1 MKLAGLVLV
10 VAGLAGL
17 TIRIILYQYPDV
29 AGTIEGSLLTPLS
42 NLTIAAGVA
51 LLALHVVY
59 RVLRRVM
66 HL

>member
-29 AGTIEGSLLTPLS
+29 GGTVEGSLLTPLS
-42 NLTIAAGVA
+42 NLTIAAGVM
-51 LLALHVVY
+51 LLALHLVY
-59 RVLRRVM
+59 RVLRHVM